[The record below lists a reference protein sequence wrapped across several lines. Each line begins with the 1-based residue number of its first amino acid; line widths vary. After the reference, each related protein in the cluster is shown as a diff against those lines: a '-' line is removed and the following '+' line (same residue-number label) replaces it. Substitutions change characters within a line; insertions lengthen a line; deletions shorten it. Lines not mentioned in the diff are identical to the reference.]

1 MIAYVERKGADSR
14 DNPAKYLDLHED
26 QLWSLNSGH
35 FQSTWSIE
43 VDNLDELLEEIR
55 SHGESVTFENTA
67 FERIV
72 KVTIEEGNYED
83 IY

>member
-14 DNPAKYLDLHED
+14 DNPAEYLSLYED

-43 VDNLDELLEEIR
+43 VDNLDELLEEIQ
-55 SHGESVTFENTA
+55 SHGETVTLENTLW
-67 FERIV
+67 ERMV
-72 KVTIEEGNYED
+72 KITIG
-83 IY
+83 